1 MAQQAELEL
10 KTLLSICL
18 SDQRARK
25 LPHASE
31 LESWSRVTLSE
42 VVETTPYETFLRE
55 SLEKEKKQLEL
66 LTAQI
71 QRSGSLRKRMLKG
84 HLDEINQNVQILSS
98 DLEKYGHGLSWLREP
113 TKERDEK
120 AEHLGPVDVSA
131 IIGQVKPAAPP
142 VAARPPPAVGASPTV
157 GTPRPTSV
165 AVGKP
170 VAQVGTAR
178 PSVPVGQPR
187 PSVPVGQP
195 RPSVPIGQPKPS
207 TPISQVGTPPASQ
220 VSTPAPNEPKSAETP
235 KPSEA
240 EVPKSPEPATQA
252 EPPKPS
258 VPKQETKKSEESESE
273 SAESSPPAESSSS

>member
-1 MAQQAELEL
+1 M
-10 KTLLSICL
+10 
-18 SDQRARK
+18 
-25 LPHASE
+25 
-31 LESWSRVTLSE
+31 SE

-55 SLEKEKKQLEL
+55 SLEEKKKQLEL

-84 HLDEINQNVQILSS
+84 RLDEINQNVQILSS

-142 VAARPPPAVGASPTV
+142 VATRPAPAVGASPSV

-170 VAQVGTAR
+170 VAQVGT
-178 PSVPVGQPR
+178 PR

-195 RPSVPIGQPKPS
+195 KPSVPVGQPGPSVPVGQPKPSVPIGQPKPS
-207 TPISQVGTPPASQ
+207 TTVSQVGTPPASQ
-220 VSTPAPNEPKSAETP
+220 VSTPAPVEPKPAETP
-235 KPSEA
+235 KPAEA
-240 EVPKSPEPATQA
+240 EAPKSPEPATQA

-258 VPKQETKKSEESESE
+258 VPKQEEKKSEESESE
-273 SAESSPPAESSSS
+273 SAESSPPAESNAS